1 MKNHGEILKLACQYS
16 IDAYQDTIEGAH
28 KIESKFTSTTAFY
41 KENEGTLPDVLAFRG
56 TAQGLDWVTD
66 ALVIPVPYS
75 RRMCHGGF
83 TAAHASVW
91 GKIKKILQYDRP
103 LLICGHSLGGAL
115 AELSASKLQS
125 SSKFGKKHD
134 NLNLITFGKPNV
146 FFKGFKRPMK
156 LNRQISCVSGSDIVA
171 RIPRYCYGPSVSQ
184 STLYFA
190 NDGSDHVNPDSRF
203 KREDFMSAK
212 TDLISDHFMEGYQ
225 KRLNQYLA
233 PDNTVSIKSKRSKQ

>member
-75 RRMCHGGF
+75 GRLCHGGF

-91 GKIKKILQYDRP
+91 GKIKKLIQYDRP

-115 AELSASKLQS
+115 AELTASKLR
-125 SSKFGKKHD
+125 KKHD
-134 NLNLITFGKPNV
+134 KLNLVTFGKPNV

-156 LNRQISCVSGSDIVA
+156 LNRQISCVAGSDIVA

-184 STLYFA
+184 SILYFA
-190 NDGSDHVNPDSRF
+190 NDGSNHVDPESRF
-203 KREDFMSAK
+203 KRDDFMSAK
-212 TDLISDHFMEGYQ
+212 TEAISDHFMDGY
-225 KRLNQYLA
+225 KARLERYLA
-233 PDNTVSIKSKRSKQ
+233 PPNTISIAKKRSEK